1 MSFASLGLID
11 PLLRNLRDLNYQAPT
26 PVQAKAI
33 PAVLGGKDVMAGAQT
48 GTGKTAGLRCRCCSG
63 WCNTARRCPATAHV
77 LVLVPTRELAEQ
89 VLQSFIAYG
98 KGLDCGFWPLTAA

>member
-11 PLLRNLRDLNYQAPT
+11 PLLLNVQGLNYQTPT

-48 GTGKTAGLRCRCCSG
+48 GTGKNRGLCAAAIATAGAMRPGGVQQSRPCSG
-63 WCNTARRCPATAHV
+63 AGAH
-77 LVLVPTRELAEQ
+77 A
-89 VLQSFIAYG
+89 
-98 KGLDCGFWPLTAA
+98 